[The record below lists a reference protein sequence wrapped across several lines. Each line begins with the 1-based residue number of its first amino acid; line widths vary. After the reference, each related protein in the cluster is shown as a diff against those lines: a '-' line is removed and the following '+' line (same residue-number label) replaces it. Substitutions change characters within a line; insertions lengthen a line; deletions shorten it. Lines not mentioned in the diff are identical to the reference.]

1 LERAFAVGVGNTI
14 KIYEVS
20 LQGATDISTFDSL
33 TTLSAAQLAAIA
45 PAKKRLLLNFNDL
58 NLPTDP
64 DHLTGLDNV
73 EGLTLGPKLADGRQ
87 SIVLVSDNNFGATQ
101 YTQIL
106 TLGADLVPTPIPVE
120 ATLTKSADNDVFT
133 LKGGSGKP
141 KLQVSLTGRNSN
153 LVNELGVFAVDDA
166 TGKID
171 GIAPGA
177 TGYAEKALAR
187 GRVILSAISNVPNG
201 FNPNEIGRSLEFA
214 DGNNVRFYLVK
225 DSTTD
230 SVISGKTPSSNVI
243 FSSPTTQK
251 VTDLTNSNFTL
262 AFEDG
267 SGAADF
273 QDLVVKIEPSN
284 QALPLGVGLQGKQEG
299 EVLDLRGLSGNVK
312 ANFSVNREAAFNN
325 LVGFY
330 KVDDET
336 GRIGNLKPSD
346 AGYAQQAM
354 RQRIAEIDLRV
365 DNQGTAVFDNK
376 QLAGGSI
383 LAPFMIANGA
393 TIDQVL
399 NNQTNNVYF
408 AYLGANSDKVDHI
421 RLLGNNT
428 FGFEDLASGG
438 DFDYNDVIVRAN
450 LTV

>member
-1 LERAFAVGVGNTI
+1 M
-14 KIYEVS
+14 
-20 LQGATDISTFDSL
+20 
-33 TTLSAAQLAAIA
+33 
-45 PAKKRLLLNFNDL
+45 
-58 NLPTDP
+58 
-64 DHLTGLDNV
+64 
-73 EGLTLGPKLADGRQ
+73 GPKLADGRQ